1 MQSQITKV
9 STTLGLEW
17 RALTLLYDRAMHMEA
32 ITSIC
37 TTLLSN
43 RLVAQGWFGKLVFS
57 RRDQRPGVRGIRK
70 ESYIACYGGL
80 SATSI
85 LENKA
90 ENNSSWS
97 LN

>member
-1 MQSQITKV
+1 M
-9 STTLGLEW
+9 LGLEW
-17 RALTLLYDRAMHMEA
+17 RALTLLYDREMHSRQLLVPLHMEA
-32 ITSIC
+32 CTSMD
-37 TTLLSN
+37 
-43 RLVAQGWFGKLVFS
+43 QGWFGKLVFS

-85 LENKA
+85 LEKKA